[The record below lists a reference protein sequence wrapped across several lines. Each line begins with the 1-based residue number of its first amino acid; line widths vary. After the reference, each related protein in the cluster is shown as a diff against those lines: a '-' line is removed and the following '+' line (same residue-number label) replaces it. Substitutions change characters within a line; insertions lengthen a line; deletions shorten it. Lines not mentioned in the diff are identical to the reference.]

1 MEHIEIAYEIYMENC
16 ESEGLEP
23 LDYID
28 FIIEQGS

>member
-1 MEHIEIAYEIYMENC
+1 MEHIEIAYEIYLEDC

-28 FIIEQGS
+28 FIIEQGF